1 MLENKKWFQATCS
14 LAGMV
19 IAWGCWFLLRPLV
32 AHGSSTEQLALV
44 VLVAG
49 ALYGWGKFIMTFAP
63 LVLTHFFPRL
73 DR

>member
-19 IAWGCWFLLRPLV
+19 IAWGCWFLLRPLA

-49 ALYGWGKFIMTFAP
+49 ALHGWGKFMMTFAP
-63 LVLTHFFPRL
+63 LVLVLLFPRL